1 MKQVVRTMVVVLLLA
16 SLNLSSAVAQY
27 AYRPSDENPFQL
39 DNQTIQATT
48 PITLTRGQKLTDVGR
63 TLLFSSAAFALMGAA
78 HDAYI
83 GFMGYDGS
91 SPIEY
96 DYGGGLPI
104 ATIAGFEAAVFA
116 GVVSVPFLIAGKAI
130 SKNEGSEPLVF
141 DDDYRGFKTIIE
153 TGLGAPYV
161 INIDA
166 VHGYYLTN
174 NLFLGVGAGF
184 DCWDSQVVYFDGMKP
199 SFNLYGNAR
208 IALGNKRI
216 SPYFSG
222 SFGYNFSYRESYTGL
237 EFGIRIR
244 QLKRNNSPLWV
255 GIKGK
260 YASFDPIGFALNC
273 SWSF

>member
-1 MKQVVRTMVVVLLLA
+1 MKQVVRIAVFALVAVLVCNN
-16 SLNLSSAVAQY
+16 SMAQY
-27 AYRPSDENPFQL
+27 AYQPVGENPFQTEIE
-39 DNQTIQATT
+39 QVQMST
-48 PITLTRGQKLTDVGR
+48 PMALTKGQKWTDVGR
-63 TLLFSSAAFALMGAA
+63 TLLFSSAAFMLMCTV

-83 GFMGYDGS
+83 GFMGFEGS
-91 SPIEY
+91 SENEY

-104 ATIAGFEAAVFA
+104 ATMAGYEAAVFA
-116 GVVSVPFLIAGKAI
+116 GVVSIPFLIAGKVMRAR
-130 SKNEGSEPLVF
+130 EGSEQIVY
-141 DDDYRGFKTIIE
+141 DGDYRGVKTIFE

-161 INIDA
+161 INVDA

-184 DCWDSQVVYFDGMKP
+184 ECLDSQVVYFDEMRP

-208 IALGNKRI
+208 IALGNKRV

-222 SFGYNFSYRESYTGL
+222 SFGYNVSYREPYTGL
-237 EFGIRIR
+237 EFGVRIR
-244 QLKRNNSPLWV
+244 QLKRENSPLWV

-260 YASFDPIGFALNC
+260 YATFDPIGFALNC